1 MDYKSTRSNNYDG
14 LVTETLREYIMLL
27 SKGINETTGQSKN
40 ELLRIIEALSYYTN
54 HPKVPAN

>member
-40 ELLRIIEALSYYTN
+40 ELLRIIEALSYYAN
-54 HPKVPAN
+54 NPKVHAN

>member
-54 HPKVPAN
+54 NPKVHAN